1 MSPSQPTTRQSRN
14 EAIPNT
20 TDPDGLIGIELAATH
35 TKTNEGRNDPF
46 LICFEEPFD
55 ADK

>member
-1 MSPSQPTTRQSRN
+1 MRTTTPQSRN
-14 EAIPNT
+14 EAVANT
-20 TDPDGLIGIELAATH
+20 TDPEAIVGIELASPR

-46 LICFEEPFD
+46 LVCFEEPFD